1 MIHLWMSENNYV
13 KSVLFFLSAFTAVCR
28 HACGNGFCSQPNLC
42 TCMDGTLAPSC
53 GVSRASLGC
62 SMSCMNG
69 GSCRGES
76 CLCQEGYTGT
86 VCGQPICV
94 HGCRNGGRCIGPNL
108 CACVYGF
115 MGPQCE
121 RDFQMGPCYPHV
133 GPEGCQHQ
141 LTGLMC
147 TKALCCA
154 TVGHAWGL
162 PCQLC
167 PAQPHPCRRGF
178 TPNVHTGACQDVDEC
193 QVISG
198 LCQGGSCLN
207 TVGSFKCRC
216 PAGHQFNIR
225 VAKCEEHQVGTCFS
239 VLVRGQCAAGLTGHY
254 THRQCCCDKGR
265 CWATG
270 PSPKL
275 CPPRGSGEFLRLCA
289 QRLPLLPA
297 YADLFPGLSEV
308 GSNNLGS
315 ALGPAQ
321 HNHRGSNG
329 HGHQHST
336 LSSGNSNS
344 DVRLGLC
351 FLHWNEDDC
360 GIPLPGKYQM
370 DVCCCSVGTS
380 WGAEC
385 KVCPEPSS
393 PEFFKL
399 CPQGLGFASQD
410 FLSGRPFYKDV
421 NECQVFPG
429 LCTHGTCRNSVGS
442 FHCSCDKGFALDA
455 RERNCVD
462 IDECRLSPDV
472 CGHGSCIN
480 TPGSFE
486 CDCFPGFTSGSLLM
500 KNCVDVDECAR
511 GPLLCQRGTCIN
523 TEGSYECHCPP
534 GHELKAQGTA
544 CEDIDE
550 CTTSDSLCP
559 HGQCINVI
567 GAFHCSCHTGFQSTP
582 DGPGCVDVDEC
593 EDNLGI
599 CGEGQCTNVPG
610 SYHCIC
616 YDGFSVSPDM
626 KICVDVNECDMNPH
640 LCLHGNC
647 ENTKGSFTCHCQLGY
662 AIRKGAPGCSDVDEC
677 EFKKH
682 NCDRHASCLN
692 IPGSFFCRC
701 YPGWTG
707 DGFKCHDLDECAIQQ
722 HRCAPEADCLN
733 TLGSY
738 HCTCQPGFVG
748 DGLFCEDKDE
758 CMENVGLCDNG
769 QCLNVAGG
777 YHCECDIGF
786 NPTKNQRACWDVDEC
801 ALGNLCMFGN
811 CENLPGMF
819 RCICE
824 DGYELDK
831 TGSNC
836 TDVDECANPVNC
848 VNGLCVNTPGS
859 YLCNCPQ
866 DFQLTPSGTGCVDTQ
881 TVICFL
887 DVQDQDDG
895 GISCSAEIGVGVS
908 RASCCCSLG
917 RAWGNPCKL
926 CPTGNTS
933 EYRTL
938 CPGGKGFQPNP
949 ITLIL
954 EDINECQEL
963 PRLCQGGNCTN
974 AFGTFQCE
982 CPPGYSLSED
992 TRTCEDIGECSTHPD
1007 ICSPGPGY
1015 SLGNYTCICPAEFL
1029 QVSSGNNCVCRK
1041 CDDLGLRGGRVVVAM
1056 GRTAKALRALE
1067 GAERAIFERR
1077 NRVHLHIF
1085 DVLMMWEYI
1094 DECLSLPGTCLP
1106 GTCQNLKGSFQCI
1119 CPPGF
1124 QVQSGHCID
1133 TDECLEE
1140 PSLCFLGTCANSP
1153 GTFRCLC
1160 PSGFVLSDSGHY
1172 CFDIRQSFCFTRF
1185 EAGKCS
1191 MPKAFNTTKT
1201 QCCCSKNPA
1210 EGWGEPCERC
1220 PQKDSVTFQELC
1232 PFGHGAVPGPDGS
1245 RKDVNECSENPG
1257 ICSDGPCVNT
1267 DGSFHCKCPF
1277 GYSLDVTSISCVD
1290 IDECSLNPLLCAFR
1304 CHNTEGSYL
1313 CTCPAGYTLRKDG
1326 AMCQDVDECADGSP
1340 DCHTRGMLCKNLI
1353 GTYACICPPGMQLQ
1367 PSGEDCTDEDE
1378 CQSQSSLCA
1387 HGRCINTV
1395 GSFQCHCD
1403 EGFHPSPTLTE
1414 CHDTRRGLC
1423 FSEVL
1428 QVMCQSWSSSG
1439 EAVPRVEC
1447 CCGGGRG
1454 WGPHCELCPLP
1465 GTSAYRKLCPHGKGY
1480 SMEGQDVDECHMFAD
1495 LCHHGECINSIG
1507 SFHCD
1512 CQAGYTP
1519 DATATACMDVDE
1531 CSRDPKPC
1539 AFLCKNTEGS
1549 FLCTCPRGYLL
1560 EEDLRSCKDLDECT
1574 SRQHNC
1580 QFVCVNTIGTF
1591 TCSCPPGFMQHHQ
1604 ACFDNDE
1611 CLAQPGLCGTRGH
1624 CQNIPGSF
1632 RCECNRGF
1640 VLDSSGHSCEGEVAY
1655 VNECDRPHRCQFGC
1669 QNELG
1674 GYRCNCPQGFTQHS
1688 QWAQCVDED
1697 ECALSPMA
1705 CGSAS
1710 CYNTLG
1716 SFYCVCPSGFSFNQ
1730 DLGGCQDVDECAE
1743 QGSPCSYGCAN
1754 TPGGFLCGC
1763 PQGYFRA
1770 GQGHCI
1776 SSPGFSSGSQA
1787 TPDEEESLSPEAC
1800 YECKINGLSPR
1811 DRPRRST
1818 HGDHQVSLDTLD
1830 AEVPLTL
1837 SLNISH
1843 LGQVK
1848 HILEFRPA
1856 LQSLVGQI
1864 RYVIARGNNQ
1874 GFFRMSHLAG
1884 VSSLQVGPGKPRPG
1898 KYQLEVV
1905 SIAGAQGQAGPA
1917 SQALRLTVQVQL
1929 L

>member
-1 MIHLWMSENNYV
+1 MTALRCRETPY
-13 KSVLFFLSAFTAVCR
+13 SAGPELPVSDLQVRAERSTTLRIPQGAVALTMVTGCRCPTVCR

-53 GVSRASLGC
+53 GVGRASLGC

-69 GSCRGES
+69 GNCQGES
-76 CLCQEGYTGT
+76 CLCQKGYTGT

-121 RDFQMGPCYPHV
+121 RGAVM
-133 GPEGCQHQ
+133 
-141 LTGLMC
+141 
-147 TKALCCA
+147 TKALMVMDV
-154 TVGHAWGL
+154 VGNCYRL
-162 PCQLC
+162 PDGALL
-167 PAQPHPCRRGF
+167 PPH
-178 TPNVHTGACQDVDEC
+178 VDEC

-207 TVGSFKCRC
+207 TVGSFKCHC

-225 VAKCEEHQVGTCFS
+225 GAKCEERQVGTCFS
-239 VLVRGQCAAGLTGHY
+239 VLIR
-254 THRQCCCDKGR
+254 
-265 CWATG
+265 
-270 PSPKL
+270 
-275 CPPRGSGEFLRLCA
+275 GEFLRLCA

-297 YADLFPGLSEV
+297 YPDFFPGLSEV

-329 HGHQHST
+329 HGHQRST

-351 FLHWNEDDC
+351 FLHWDEDDC
-360 GIPLPGKYQM
+360 GIPLPGKYRM
-370 DVCCCSVGTS
+370 DVCCCSIGTS

-429 LCTHGTCRNSVGS
+429 LCTQGTCRNSVGS

-455 RERNCVD
+455 RERNCTD
-462 IDECRLSPDV
+462 IDECRISPDI
-472 CGHGSCIN
+472 CGHGSCAN
-480 TPGSFE
+480 TPGSFK

-500 KNCVDVDECAR
+500 KNCVDVDECAKD
-511 GPLLCQRGTCIN
+511 PLLCQRGTCIN
-523 TEGSYECHCPP
+523 TEGSYECRCPP

-559 HGQCINVI
+559 HGQCINII

-582 DGPGCVDVDEC
+582 DGQDCVDVDEC
-593 EDNLGI
+593 EENLGI

-626 KICVDVNECDMNPH
+626 KICVDVNECDMNPQ

-647 ENTKGSFTCHCQLGY
+647 ENTKGSFTCHCHLGY

-677 EFKKH
+677 EFKRH
-682 NCDRHASCLN
+682 SCDRHASCLN

-701 YPGWTG
+701 HPGWTG

-722 HRCAPEADCLN
+722 HRCAPEAGCLN

-748 DGLFCEDKDE
+748 NGLFCEDKDE

-786 NPTKNQRACWDVDEC
+786 NPTKNERACWDVDEC

-819 RCICE
+819 HCICK
-824 DGYELDK
+824 DGYELNK

-866 DFQLTPSGTGCVDTQ
+866 DFQLTSSGTGCVDTQ

-938 CPGGKGFQPNP
+938 CPGGKGFRPNP

-992 TRTCEDIGECSTHPD
+992 THTCEDIGECSTHPD
-1007 ICSPGPGY
+1007 ICSPDPGY

-1029 QVSSGNNCVCRK
+1029 QVNSGNNCVCRK
-1041 CDDLGLRGGRVVVAM
+1041 CDDLGLRGGRLVVAM

-1067 GAERAIFERR
+1067 GAERAADTRKSMCFRHCHETCRNTLNFSVTRR
-1077 NRVHLHIF
+1077 MYCCSYSMGQAWNRPCVACPTPAN
-1085 DVLMMWEYI
+1085 YI

-1106 GTCQNLKGSFQCI
+1106 GTCQNLEGSFQCI

-1124 QVQSGHCID
+1124 QVQSGHCIGECPISYQNAD

-1172 CFDIRQSFCFTRF
+1172 CSDIRQSFCFTRF

-1210 EGWGEPCERC
+1210 EGWGEPCELC

-1257 ICSDGPCVNT
+1257 ICTDGPCVNT
-1267 DGSFHCKCPF
+1267 DGSSHCKCPF
-1277 GYSLDVTSISCVD
+1277 GYSLDFTSTSCVD

-1378 CQSQSSLCA
+1378 CQAQSSLCA

-1414 CHDTRRGLC
+1414 CHDTRQGLC

-1428 QVMCQSWSSSG
+1428 QAMCQSWSSSG

-1480 SMEGQDVDECHMFAD
+1480 STKGQDVDECHMFAD

-1531 CSRDPKPC
+1531 CSHDPKPC

-1549 FLCTCPRGYLL
+1549 FLCACPRGYLL
-1560 EEDLRSCKDLDECT
+1560 EEDLRTCKDLDECT

-1591 TCSCPPGFMQHHQ
+1591 ACRCPPGFTQHHQ
-1604 ACFDNDE
+1604 ACFDDDE
-1611 CLAQPGLCGTRGH
+1611 CLAQPGLCGTHGH
-1624 CQNIPGSF
+1624 CQNTPGSF

-1763 PQGYFRA
+1763 PHGYFRA

-1800 YECKINGLSPR
+1800 YECKINGLSPQ
-1811 DRPRRST
+1811 DLPRRST

-1856 LQSLVGQI
+1856 LESLVGQI

-1884 VSSLQVGPGKPRPG
+1884 ISSLQVGPGRPRPG

-1905 SIAGAQGQAGPA
+1905 SIAGAQGQPGPTN
-1917 SQALRLTVQVQL
+1917 QALRLTVQLQL

>member
-1 MIHLWMSENNYV
+1 MTLEGPCWARRGSGDFLTACGPPARILLALVVLLCMENGQGHWDETLESASPGHV
-13 KSVLFFLSAFTAVCR
+13 RRRGRPAIVLQGPNVCGSRFHAYCCPGWRTLPGRNQCIVPVCR
-28 HACGNGFCSQPNLC
+28 HTCGNGFCFQPNLC

-53 GVSRASLGC
+53 GVNRASLGC

-69 GSCRGES
+69 GSCHGES
-76 CLCQEGYTGT
+76 CLCQKGYTGA

-121 RDFQMGPCYPHV
+121 RDFQMGPCFPQV
-133 GPEGCQHQ
+133 RPEGCQRQ

-167 PAQPHPCRRGF
+167 PAQPHPCRRGLIL
-178 TPNVHTGACQDVDEC
+178 NVHTGACQDVDEC

-198 LCQGGSCLN
+198 LCLGGSCLN
-207 TVGSFKCRC
+207 TVGSFECHC
-216 PAGHQFNIR
+216 PAGHQLNIR
-225 VAKCEEHQVGTCFS
+225 GTECEDRRVGTCFS
-239 VLVRGQCAAGLTGHY
+239 VLIGGQCAADLTGHY
-254 THRQCCCDKGR
+254 TYGQCCCDKGR
-265 CWATG
+265 CWAPG

-289 QRLPLLPA
+289 QGLPLLPA

-308 GSNNLGS
+308 GFNNLGP
-315 ALGPAQ
+315 ALRPAQ
-321 HNHRGSNG
+321 HNPHGSRG
-329 HGHQHST
+329 HVVPT
-336 LSSGNSNS
+336 LISGNSNN

-351 FLHWNEDDC
+351 FLRWGEEDC

-370 DVCCCSVGTS
+370 DVCCCSIGTS

-393 PEFFKL
+393 PEFSSL

-421 NECQVFPG
+421 NECKVFPG
-429 LCTHGTCRNSVGS
+429 LCTHGTCRNSMGS
-442 FHCSCDKGFALDA
+442 FHCSCDKGFTLDA
-455 RERNCVD
+455 QERNCTD
-462 IDECRLSPDV
+462 IDECRISPDL
-472 CGHGSCIN
+472 CGQGTCVN

-500 KNCVDVDECAR
+500 KNCMDVDECAR
-511 GPLLCQRGTCIN
+511 DLLLCQGGTCIN
-523 TEGSYECHCPP
+523 TEGSYECHCPS
-534 GHELKAQGTA
+534 GRELKAQGTA

-550 CTTSDSLCP
+550 CTMSESLCP

-567 GAFHCSCHTGFQSTP
+567 GAFRCSCHTGFQSTP
-582 DGPGCVDVDEC
+582 DGQGCVDVDEC

-599 CGEGQCTNVPG
+599 CGEGQCTNMPG

-616 YDGFSVSPDM
+616 YDGFSASPDM
-626 KICVDVNECDMNPH
+626 KICVDLNECDMNPY

-647 ENTKGSFTCHCQLGY
+647 ENTKGSFTCHCHLGY
-662 AIRKGAPGCSDVDEC
+662 IIREGATGCSDVDEC
-677 EFKKH
+677 EFRRH
-682 NCDRHASCLN
+682 GCDRHASCLN
-692 IPGSFFCRC
+692 IPGSFSCRC
-701 YPGWTG
+701 HPGWGG

-722 HRCAPEADCLN
+722 HRCDPNANCLN
-733 TLGSY
+733 TVGSY

-758 CMENVGLCDNG
+758 CMENVGLCENG
-769 QCLNVAGG
+769 QCLNVPGG
-777 YHCECDIGF
+777 YHCECDMGF
-786 NPTKNQRACWDVDEC
+786 SLTKNQLACWDVDEC
-801 ALGNLCMFGN
+801 ENPAN
-811 CENLPGMF
+811 C
-819 RCICE
+819 I
-824 DGYELDK
+824 
-831 TGSNC
+831 
-836 TDVDECANPVNC
+836 
-848 VNGLCVNTPGS
+848 NGLCVNTPGS

-866 DFQLTPSGTGCVDTQ
+866 DFQLNPSGVGCVDTLAG
-881 TVICFL
+881 ICFL
-887 DVQDQDDG
+887 EVQDRGDSD
-895 GISCSAEIGVGVS
+895 ISCSEEIGAGVS

-917 RAWGNPCKL
+917 QAWGRPCKP
-926 CPTGNTS
+926 CPIGNTS

-938 CPGGKGFQPNP
+938 CPGGKGFRPNP
-949 ITLIL
+949 ITVIM

-974 AFGTFQCE
+974 TFGTFQCE
-982 CPPGYSLSED
+982 CPLGYSLSED
-992 TRTCEDIGECSTHPD
+992 TCTCEDIDECTTLVGQVCQLGQCLNTAGSFHCLCQDGFELTADRKDCMD
-1007 ICSPGPGY
+1007 I
-1015 SLGNYTCICPAEFL
+1015 N
-1029 QVSSGNNCVCRK
+1029 
-1041 CDDLGLRGGRVVVAM
+1041 
-1056 GRTAKALRALE
+1056 
-1067 GAERAIFERR
+1067 
-1077 NRVHLHIF
+1077 
-1085 DVLMMWEYI
+1085 
-1094 DECLSLPGTCLP
+1094 ECLSLPGTCLP
-1106 GTCQNLKGSFQCI
+1106 GTCQNSEGSFQCT
-1119 CPPGF
+1119 CPTGF

-1140 PSLCFLGTCANSP
+1140 PSLCFLGTCTNSP
-1153 GTFRCLC
+1153 GTFQCLC
-1160 PSGFVLSDSGHY
+1160 PPGFVLSDSGHY
-1172 CFDIRQSFCFTRF
+1172 CFDTRQSFCFTQF

-1191 MPKAFNTTKT
+1191 VPKAFNTTKT
-1201 QCCCSKNPA
+1201 QCCCSKNPTK
-1210 EGWGEPCERC
+1210 GWGDPCELC
-1220 PQKDSVTFQELC
+1220 PQSDSVTFRELC
-1232 PFGHGAVPGPDGS
+1232 PFGHGADPGPDDS
-1245 RKDVNECSENPG
+1245 RKDVDECAENPG
-1257 ICSDGPCVNT
+1257 ICTGGLCVNT
-1267 DGSFHCKCPF
+1267 DGSFHCECPL
-1277 GYSLDVTSISCVD
+1277 GYSLDFSSITCVD
-1290 IDECSLNPLLCAFR
+1290 IDECTLNPLLCAFR

-1313 CTCPAGYTLRKDG
+1313 CTCPAGYALRKDG
-1326 AMCQDVDECADGSP
+1326 TMCQDVDECADGSQ

-1353 GTYACICPPGMQLQ
+1353 GTYICICLPGMQPQ

-1378 CQSQSSLCA
+1378 CQAQSSLCA

-1395 GSFQCHCD
+1395 GSFQCDCD
-1403 EGFHPSPTLTE
+1403 EGFHPSSTLTE
-1414 CHDTRRGLC
+1414 CHDIRRGLC

-1428 QVMCQSWSSSG
+1428 QAMCQSWSSSG
-1439 EAVPRVEC
+1439 EAVPRAMC

-1465 GTSAYRKLCPHGKGY
+1465 GTSAHRKLCPHGKGY
-1480 SMEGQDVDECHMFAD
+1480 STEGQDVDECHMFAD
-1495 LCHHGECINSIG
+1495 LCPHGECINSIG

-1531 CSRDPKPC
+1531 CSQDPRPC
-1539 AFLCKNTEGS
+1539 SFLCKNTEGT
-1549 FLCTCPRGYLL
+1549 FLCACPRGYLL
-1560 EEDLRSCKDLDECT
+1560 EEDLRTCKDLDECT

-1580 QFVCVNTIGTF
+1580 QFICVNTVGAF
-1591 TCSCPPGFMQHHQ
+1591 ACRCPPGFTQHQQ

-1611 CLAQPGLCGTRGH
+1611 CLAQPGLCGTHGH
-1624 CQNIPGSF
+1624 CQNTPGSF
-1632 RCECNRGF
+1632 YCECNRGF
-1640 VLDSSGHSCEGEVAY
+1640 ILDSSGHSCED

-1674 GYRCNCPQGFTQHS
+1674 GYRCSCPQGFTQHS
-1688 QWAQCVDED
+1688 QWAQCVDEN
-1697 ECALSPMA
+1697 ECALSPTA

-1716 SFYCVCPSGFSFNQ
+1716 SFHCVCPSGFNFNQ

-1743 QGSPCSYGCAN
+1743 QGNPCSYGCAN
-1754 TPGGFLCGC
+1754 THGGFLCGC

-1800 YECKINGLSPR
+1800 YECKINGLSPQ
-1811 DRPRRST
+1811 DRPRRSIQ
-1818 HGDHQVSLDTLD
+1818 GGHQVSLATLD
-1830 AEVPLTL
+1830 TEVPLTL
-1837 SLNISH
+1837 SLYISH

-1856 LQSLVGQI
+1856 LESLGGQI

-1874 GFFRMSHLAG
+1874 GFFCMNHLDG
-1884 VSSLQVGPGKPRPG
+1884 FSSLHLGHRRPRRG

-1905 SIAGAQGQAGPA
+1905 SVAGAQGQPGPA
-1917 SQALRLTVQVQL
+1917 KQALRLTVQLQL

>member
-1 MIHLWMSENNYV
+1 MTLEGPCWARREPGGFLTTWGPPAQILLAWVVLSCMENGQGYWDETL
-13 KSVLFFLSAFTAVCR
+13 KSASPDHVRRRGRPAIILQGPNVCGSRFHAYCCPGWRTLPGRNQCIVPVCR

-53 GVSRASLGC
+53 GVGRASLGC

-76 CLCQEGYTGT
+76 CLCQKGYTGT

-133 GPEGCQHQ
+133 SPEGCPHQ

-207 TVGSFKCRC
+207 TVGSFKCHC

-225 VAKCEEHQVGTCFS
+225 GAKCEERQVGTCFS
-239 VLVRGQCAAGLTGHY
+239 VLIRGQCAAGLTGHY

-297 YADLFPGLSEV
+297 YADFFPGLSEV

-329 HGHQHST
+329 HGHQRST

-351 FLHWNEDDC
+351 FLHWDEDDC

-370 DVCCCSVGTS
+370 DVCCCSIGTS

-455 RERNCVD
+455 RERNCTD
-462 IDECRLSPDV
+462 IDECRISPDI
-472 CGHGSCIN
+472 CGHGSCAN
-480 TPGSFE
+480 TPGSFK

-500 KNCVDVDECAR
+500 KNCVDVDECAKD
-511 GPLLCQRGTCIN
+511 PLLCQRGTCIN
-523 TEGSYECHCPP
+523 TEGSYECRCPP

-559 HGQCINVI
+559 HGQCINII

-582 DGPGCVDVDEC
+582 DGQDCVDVDEC

-599 CGEGQCTNVPG
+599 CGEGQCTNVLG

-626 KICVDVNECDMNPH
+626 KICVDVNECDMNPQ

-647 ENTKGSFTCHCQLGY
+647 ENTKGSFTCHCHLGY

-677 EFKKH
+677 EFKRH
-682 NCDRHASCLN
+682 SCDRHASCLN

-701 YPGWTG
+701 HPGWTG

-722 HRCAPEADCLN
+722 HRCAPEAGCLN

-748 DGLFCEDKDE
+748 NGLFCEDKDE

-819 RCICE
+819 HCICK

-866 DFQLTPSGTGCVDTQ
+866 DFQLTSSGTGCVDTQ

-938 CPGGKGFQPNP
+938 CPGGKGFRPNP

-992 TRTCEDIGECSTHPD
+992 THTCED
-1007 ICSPGPGY
+1007 
-1015 SLGNYTCICPAEFL
+1015 
-1029 QVSSGNNCVCRK
+1029 
-1041 CDDLGLRGGRVVVAM
+1041 
-1056 GRTAKALRALE
+1056 
-1067 GAERAIFERR
+1067 
-1077 NRVHLHIF
+1077 
-1085 DVLMMWEYI
+1085 I

-1106 GTCQNLKGSFQCI
+1106 GTCQNLEGSFQCI

-1153 GTFRCLC
+1153 GTFQCLC

-1172 CFDIRQSFCFTRF
+1172 CSDIRQSFCFTRF

-1210 EGWGEPCERC
+1210 EGWGEPCELC

-1257 ICSDGPCVNT
+1257 ICTDGPCVNT

-1277 GYSLDVTSISCVD
+1277 GYSLDFTSTSCVD

-1378 CQSQSSLCA
+1378 CQAQSSLCA

-1414 CHDTRRGLC
+1414 CHDTRQGLC

-1428 QVMCQSWSSSG
+1428 QAMCQSWSSSG

-1480 SMEGQDVDECHMFAD
+1480 STKGQDVDECHMFAD

-1519 DATATACMDVDE
+1519 DATATACMDD
-1531 CSRDPKPC
+1531 
-1539 AFLCKNTEGS
+1539 
-1549 FLCTCPRGYLL
+1549 
-1560 EEDLRSCKDLDECT
+1560 
-1574 SRQHNC
+1574 
-1580 QFVCVNTIGTF
+1580 
-1591 TCSCPPGFMQHHQ
+1591 
-1604 ACFDNDE
+1604 DE
-1611 CLAQPGLCGTRGH
+1611 CLAQPGLCGTHGH
-1624 CQNIPGSF
+1624 CQNTPGSF

-1640 VLDSSGHSCEGEVAY
+1640 VLDSSGHSCED

-1800 YECKINGLSPR
+1800 YECKINGLSPQ

-1856 LQSLVGQI
+1856 LESLVGQI

-1874 GFFRMSHLAG
+1874 GFFQMSHLAG
-1884 VSSLQVGPGKPRPG
+1884 VSSLQVGPGRPRPG

-1905 SIAGAQGQAGPA
+1905 SIAGAQGQPGPTN
-1917 SQALRLTVQVQL
+1917 QALRLTVQLQL